1 MRLLTRR
8 MRGLLLT
15 LPLESSPQEMVAAH
29 GELVAA
35 NARVVTGF
43 AHVEAGLA
51 ANRSR
56 YIRVMNRGGWM
67 CELNNGQRY
76 LKRVRKGAAHTPGAA
91 IPAPGLHRLNGAC
104 GFPVFTFVASL
115 EQCWRWEVDEG
126 SVTRARRHGSR

>member
-1 MRLLTRR
+1 
-8 MRGLLLT
+8 
-15 LPLESSPQEMVAAH
+15 MVAAH

-91 IPAPGLHRLNGAC
+91 VPAPGLHRLNGAC
-104 GFPVFTFVASL
+104 AFPFLPEFVSFP
-115 EQCWRWEVDEG
+115 
-126 SVTRARRHGSR
+126 RAMYTG